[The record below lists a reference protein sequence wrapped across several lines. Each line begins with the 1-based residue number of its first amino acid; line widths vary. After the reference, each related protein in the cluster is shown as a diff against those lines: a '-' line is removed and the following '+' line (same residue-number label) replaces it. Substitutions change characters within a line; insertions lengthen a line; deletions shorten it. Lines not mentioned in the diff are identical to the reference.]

1 MVSSKYEI
9 KFWGSFWF
17 KKGTFIPR
25 LGAFKTF
32 TIFQEFFYWVGGARS
47 QIFDSETML
56 KRCLQQIKI
65 TSSLVIA

>member
-17 KKGTFIPR
+17 KKGAFIPR
-25 LGAFKTF
+25 LGVFKTF
-32 TIFQEFFYWVGGARS
+32 SIFQESFYRVGGARS
-47 QIFDSETML
+47 QIFDSETLL